1 MSVTIKPIILSVVTL
16 CVIMLSVVAPLNGL
30 IRKCKMPAIKIILKN
45 LNACSKEISQYGFQ
59 IFPFSIYVMS
69 REHQRGKYLQINK
82 CPISRLC
89 RHTLFCMHTHSLFPS
104 LSLSL
109 SPTNTQSYTSITHLH
124 SQTHSLLQTHTFSQS
139 DTQIYSLTS
148 THMSH
153 TFHYLYPS
161 L

>member
-1 MSVTIKPIILSVVTL
+1 MSVTIKPIILSVVML
-16 CVIMLSVVAPLNGL
+16 CVIMLSVAAPLNGL

-89 RHTLFCMHTHSLFPS
+89 RHTLTFACTHILSFP

-109 SPTNTQSYTSITHLH
+109 AYKHTIIPLNHTPTLTNPLSITNTH
-124 SQTHSLLQTHTFSQS
+124 F
-139 DTQIYSLTS
+139 LTI
-148 THMSH
+148 
-153 TFHYLYPS
+153 
-161 L
+161 

>member
-1 MSVTIKPIILSVVTL
+1 L
-16 CVIMLSVVAPLNGL
+16 CVIMLSVAAPLNGL

-89 RHTLFCMHTHSLFPS
+89 RHTLSIACTHSLSLHLSPS
-104 LSLSL
+104 L
-109 SPTNTQSYTSITHLH
+109 TNTQLYPTITHLH
-124 SQTHSLLQTHTFSQS
+124 SQTHSLLQTHTLSQS
-139 DTQIYSLTS
+139 DTNILSHKYTHVTLFSLS
-148 THMSH
+148 ISP
-153 TFHYLYPS
+153 L
-161 L
+161 